1 MKFEEWLCCPYCD
14 ADDADSHVGVEIEID
29 GEHVTLTCEYC
40 ESSESIHR
48 WYVEWIGDDP

>member
-14 ADDADSHVGVEIEID
+14 ADDADSHVGVGIEID